1 MWAPLQRL
9 RVTCVQRSV
18 NTPSHVWCPPF
29 FPPAALKVMKDPL
42 ETCVFLFDVWAAAS
56 KPQKSRKWS
65 RSSDQDTLSFW
76 GGIAWPSL
84 ETILLTKHSSDRLP
98 AFFTE
103 VSQCFCNSW
112 YYAREKTSNRC
123 LWLLASLFDQPLIS
137 MLTSDSLRTSKKTKT
152 KQNKKTQ
159 PGNSIH
165 QDLVILTPLQRET
178 PGRIWIRFRGSSFP
192 LFFWFH
198 YFEKVTFFGSHSTFS
213 SEK

>member
-9 RVTCVQRSV
+9 RVACVQRSV
-18 NTPSHVWCPPF
+18 NTLSHVWCPPF
-29 FPPAALKVMKDPL
+29 FPPAALEMMKDPL
-42 ETCVFLFDVWAAAS
+42 ETCIFLFDVWAAAS

-137 MLTSDSLRTSKKTKT
+137 LLTSDSLCTSKK
-152 KQNKKTQ
+152 KKKPNQETV
-159 PGNSIH
+159 NS
-165 QDLVILTPLQRET
+165 
-178 PGRIWIRFRGSSFP
+178 RIWSFWLPHRGR
-192 LFFWFH
+192 LQA
-198 YFEKVTFFGSHSTFS
+198 EFGSDLEALPSPSFS
-213 SEK
+213 DFITSRK